1 MPAGDR
7 TGPRG
12 EGPRTGRGLGYCSGY
27 TTPGY
32 TKGVPRGGGGFG
44 RWGRG
49 PGYGRGFGFGRG
61 YRAWAPA
68 PRSYPGSYG
77 YGVQEPATEEEARQS
92 EKEYL
97 EGEVEALEEELDA
110 MRQRMRE
117 LDEENNS

>member
-27 TTPGY
+27 QSPGY

-44 RWGRG
+44 R
-49 PGYGRGFGFGRG
+49 GRGFGAGAGGGRGFGRG
-61 YRAWAPA
+61 YRAAPA
-68 PRSYPGSYG
+68 GGYARPASPGN
-77 YGVQEPATEEEARQS
+77 QQTQTEEARQS

-97 EGEVEALEEELDA
+97 EQEVEALKNELEA
-110 MRQRMRE
+110 MHQRLRE
-117 LDEENNS
+117 LDEENNA